1 MQTKKLAS
9 LGLPGKSLMHK
20 GKDTR
25 RGWTTARQ
33 DRMRPRE
40 PLRGK
45 PRTASPLGSQ
55 DCLAR
60 SAPGPTFQWNQR
72 GWGREGTE
80 ARVQSAATQ
89 LRLSLPGVFSL
100 GEVHPHAGTRQAGFL
115 RRVGRAVQGPGGR
128 EGRAG
133 RVQPPAPES
142 TFDASPTPHDK
153 MATWTAGEPGQRG
166 WGS

>member
-128 EGRAG
+128 EGAG
-133 RVQPPAPES
+133 WQGSAPG
-142 TFDASPTPHDK
+142 P
-153 MATWTAGEPGQRG
+153 
-166 WGS
+166 